1 MIYILMHHNPY
12 IRAGSAIGVTLLVL
26 MATSVISWALLPQ
39 GIFRVGWG
47 TSLGRISLIQAAL
60 RIFALNLLFGVGG
73 IVLLNQW
80 KDVKGLA
87 VGYYVHLLRSG
98 IFYGL
103 IRGTN
108 SFTFP
113 YSSLS
118 DSFRGFVLVGFWETV
133 GLSLVCA
140 STALLARYPTNSAGG
155 FLGLV
160 AFLRRPAV
168 SMSRQEIAFLL
179 AGVGLLGLAAVA
191 EAVNIAQST

>member
-47 TSLGRISLIQAAL
+47 TSLGKISIAQAML
-60 RIFALNLLFGVGG
+60 RIFVLNMFFGAGGLL
-73 IVLLNQW
+73 LLNQW
-80 KDVKGLA
+80 KGMKGLA
-87 VGYYVHLLRSG
+87 VGYYVHLWRSG
-98 IFYGL
+98 VFYGL

-118 DSFRGFVLVGFWETV
+118 DSLRGFLLVGLWETV

-155 FLGLV
+155 FLGLA

-168 SMSRQEIAFLL
+168 SMSRQEIALLL